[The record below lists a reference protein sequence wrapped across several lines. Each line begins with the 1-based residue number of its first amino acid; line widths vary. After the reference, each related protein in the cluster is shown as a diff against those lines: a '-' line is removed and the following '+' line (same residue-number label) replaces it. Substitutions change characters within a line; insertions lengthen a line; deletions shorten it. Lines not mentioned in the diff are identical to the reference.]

1 MGAEVEIKYKQ
12 AHITPFWHK
21 LPFFLGF
28 PFRFGPLVVM
38 ACLVAASALA
48 GLALGA
54 FGIVFRGLLVYVGL
68 RYAFNVLELF
78 AKGRF
83 EGQSPD
89 HSLWGTE
96 KRPAKLGL
104 VIALFIVAAVSLGD
118 FAVQRRIAKDVK
130 VQDRLVALYQKNHAA
145 QVAAFE
151 EEKREWAARQAERA
165 ARLQAPA
172 RPPEAYAAP
181 ADEEE
186 PAPAGAAL
194 AAAEPEEPAPEFG
207 VSRAD
212 MVADSIPR
220 FGEPLWLSLQ
230 PAWYWIVVTLLS
242 LVLPSAAV
250 VIALEDSFFRALNPF
265 NAVHLMGAMGR
276 AYFVLWAFF
285 LAIAGAR
292 QASFN
297 LGADWPAMVRLPVEM
312 AVVTYLGFVLFA
324 ILGYALYQYHQELHL
339 DVDVDFD
346 EHREAGGAEAIA
358 AAGSARAAV
367 AATTPAKDPWER
379 KLQELE
385 AAGNIREAIAE
396 VKDRMRY
403 DRYDVPLNTRL
414 HGLYQKLGDRDVILA
429 HGQQYLSALARAGQG
444 RPAADLLKKLQG
456 LDTTF
461 SPQDGDVVLPAATA
475 ALQQGEVP
483 LATALLRG
491 FDKRFP
497 QHKDTAPVFFLG
509 ARLLSEANRQHAQAV
524 KILRAVLQRFPEH
537 PVAGEV
543 KVYLQVLEKTLG
555 AQAGAPA

>member
-1 MGAEVEIKYKQ
+1 MTEEVEIRYQQ

-28 PFRFGPLVVM
+28 PFRFGPLVVL
-38 ACLVAASALA
+38 ASLVAVSALA
-48 GLALGA
+48 GLALGP
-54 FGIVFRGLLVYVGL
+54 FGILFRGLLVYVGL
-68 RYAFNVLELF
+68 RYAFNVLDLF

-89 HSLWGTE
+89 RSLWGTE

-104 VIALFIVAAVSLGD
+104 VLALFIVGAVSLGD
-118 FAVQRRIAKDVK
+118 YALHKRVARDTK
-130 VQDRLVALYQKNHAA
+130 VQDRLVALYQKDHAEE
-145 QVAAFE
+145 VAAFE
-151 EEKREWAARQAERA
+151 EEKREWAARQAARA
-165 ARLQAPA
+165 ARLQAP
-172 RPPEAYAAP
+172 PKVPDAYAAP

-186 PAPAGAAL
+186 SAASS
-194 AAAEPEEPAPEFG
+194 AMADEPEEPAPEFG
-207 VSRAD
+207 TSRAD
-212 MVADSIPR
+212 MVREAIPR
-220 FGEPLWLSLQ
+220 FGEPLWFSLV

-242 LVLPSAAV
+242 LLLPSAAV

-265 NAVHLMGAMGR
+265 TALHLMGAMGR

-292 QASFN
+292 QAAFH
-297 LGADWPAMVRLPVEM
+297 LGADWPAMLRLPVEM
-312 AVVTYLGFVLFA
+312 ALVTYLGFVLFA
-324 ILGYALYQYHQELHL
+324 IMGYALYQYHQELHL
-339 DVDVDFD
+339 EVDVDFD
-346 EHREAGGAEAIA
+346 AHREAGGAEAIA

-367 AATTPAKDPWER
+367 AATKPAQDPWER
-379 KLQELE
+379 KLQDLE
-385 AAGNIREAIAE
+385 AAGNFREAIAE

-403 DRYDVPLNTRL
+403 DRHDVPLNTRL

-444 RPAADLLKKLQG
+444 RPAAELLKKLQG
-456 LDTTF
+456 LDATF
-461 SPQDGDVVLPAATA
+461 QPQDGDVVLPAATA

-509 ARLLSEANRQHAQAV
+509 ARLLSEANRQHAQAA

-543 KVYLQVLEKTLG
+543 KVYLQVLEKALG
-555 AQAGAPA
+555 PQAGTPA